1 MKKLLSVITLLLA
14 LVGSAFAENF
24 IKYETF
30 EDDIGHI
37 TVYIDTD
44 AIEPYN
50 AEEESIEHLLYLQS
64 KHDDVLLFWVVTP
77 EDYDYA
83 RLSMEISKK
92 HKTYRTLILTE
103 NYELEYCVCYDGTV
117 IEYMYNRRN
126 K

>member
-1 MKKLLSVITLLLA
+1 MKKLLSVITLLLVLA
-14 LVGSAFAENF
+14 GSAFAENF
-24 IKYETF
+24 IKYGTF

-64 KHDDVLLFWVVTP
+64 KDDYVVFDWLVTP

-83 RLSMEISKK
+83 RLSIEISKK
-92 HKTYRTLILTE
+92 HKTYRTLIFTE
-103 NYELEYCVCYDGTV
+103 YHELEYCVCYDGTV
-117 IEYMYNRRN
+117 IKYMYTRRN

>member
-64 KHDDVLLFWVVTP
+64 KYGDVFFDWIVTP

-92 HKTYRTLILTE
+92 HKTYRTLIFTE
-103 NYELEYCVCYDGTV
+103 YHELEYFVCYDGTV
-117 IEYMYNRRN
+117 IKYMYTRRDE
-126 K
+126 

>member
-30 EDDIGHI
+30 EDDIGFN

-64 KHDDVLLFWVVTP
+64 KHDYVVFDWLVTP

-92 HKTYRTLILTE
+92 HKVYRTLIFTE
-103 NYELEYCVCYDGTV
+103 NYGLEYCVCYDGTV
-117 IEYMYNRRN
+117 IKYTYNR